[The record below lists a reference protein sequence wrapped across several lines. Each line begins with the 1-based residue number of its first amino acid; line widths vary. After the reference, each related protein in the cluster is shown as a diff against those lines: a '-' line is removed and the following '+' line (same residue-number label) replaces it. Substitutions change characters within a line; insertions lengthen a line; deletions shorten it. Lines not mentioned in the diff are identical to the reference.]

1 MSLQKILQATVVLS
15 AVDNMTRVVQQAS
28 QASQTALSRFERGT
42 QQTQQR
48 LDSMGNTAL
57 LTGGVIV
64 GALGYA
70 VKAAAD
76 LESQQVALK
85 TAFQGNQVAADA
97 AFKTIQSFAT
107 QTPYEMTEVLNS
119 FLKLKNMGLDPSQEA
134 LTAYGNTASAMGKDL
149 NQMIEAVADAA
160 TGEFERL
167 KEFGIKAKSQGD
179 RVAFTFQGVTT
190 TVGKNSKEIE
200 KYLIGIGQTKFAGG
214 MEAQS
219 QTVNGK
225 LSTLK
230 DNFAQAAAAIGNT
243 LLPAI
248 SSIFETITPVLESI
262 QHFAQENQ
270 GVVKVIAAVGV
281 GLLALGGIFKIG
293 SAAISVMTTVWK
305 GLNFVMTAFR
315 TIMIAVNYVFAL
327 NPILVSVLAIAAA
340 VYLIY
345 RNWDTLK
352 PYFVKVWNVVKGIF
366 STAIKTLKYYLWDL
380 NPVVLIYNNWS
391 KIVDF
396 FRNLWETV
404 KGLFRSF
411 VDWIFNIPS
420 MMYDA
425 GASMM
430 NSLWEGIKAMAYK
443 PIQAIKDVAS
453 SIGSAIG
460 INGNVSIAQQAQQM
474 QQAQQSSLGLTPQG
488 GGATTNLNKVSSG
501 TSVNYSPTITI
512 NGGENGGGMVEMLA
526 KHKDEILRHIKEAE
540 AKKER
545 TKY

>member
-15 AVDNMTRVVQQAS
+15 AVDNMTRVVQRAS
-28 QASQTALSRFERGT
+28 QASQTALGRFERGT

-48 LDSMGNTAL
+48 LDGMGNAAL

-64 GALGYA
+64 GAFGYA

-97 AFKTIQSFAT
+97 AFKTIQDFAT
-107 QTPYEMTEVLNS
+107 KTPYEMTEVLNS
-119 FLKLKNMGLDPSQEA
+119 FLKLKNMGLDPSEKA
-134 LTAYGNTASAMGKDL
+134 LTAYGNTASAMGKSLD
-149 NQMIEAVADAA
+149 QMIEAVADAA

-167 KEFGIKAKSQGD
+167 KEFGIKAKSQGNN
-179 RVAFTFQGVTT
+179 VAFTFQGVTT

-200 KYLIGIGQTKFAGG
+200 KYLIGIGNTKFAGG

-248 SSIFETITPVLESI
+248 SSIFETITPALEAI

-270 GVVKVIAAVGV
+270 TVVKVIAAVGV
-281 GLLALGGIFKIG
+281 GLLALGGIFKVASG
-293 SAAISVMTTVWK
+293 AISVITTVWK
-305 GLNFVMTAFR
+305 GLNFVMSAFR

-327 NPILVSVLAIAAA
+327 NPILVSVLAISAAI
-340 VYLIY
+340 YLIY

-352 PYFVKVWNVVKGIF
+352 PYFVKLWNGIKYVF
-366 STAIKTLKYYLWDL
+366 TTAIKAIKFYLWDM

-391 KIVDF
+391 KVVDF
-396 FRNLWETV
+396 FRNLWGTV
-404 KGLFRSF
+404 KGLFQSF

-425 GASMM
+425 GANMM
-430 NSLWEGIKAMAYK
+430 NSLWEGLKAMAYK
-443 PIQAIKDVAS
+443 PIQAVKDVAS
-453 SIGSAIG
+453 SISSYLGGGSLSSTIQL
-460 INGNVSIAQQAQQM
+460 AQQAQ
-474 QQAQQSSLGLTPQG
+474 AQQSGLSVMPQS
-488 GGATTNLNKVSSG
+488 GATNSTTLNKVNSG
-501 TSVNYSPTITI
+501 TAVNYSPTITI
-512 NGGENGGGMVEMLA
+512 NGGGDGAGLVDMLSQ
-526 KHKDEILRHIKEAE
+526 HKDEILRHIKEEQAR
-540 AKKER
+540 KER
-545 TKY
+545 KTY